1 VNAPWE
7 EFLEICD
14 RPEYA
19 KAKAYYFDYQLRI
32 EDMGVGPDHAHD
44 NSVILMVINLFCILT
59 GLPVECLINAS
70 YRKPGYKEAQPDISY
85 YIGDRAIL
93 TPKGSQIINLDEQP
107 GPDLAIEIAD
117 SSLSDDLGKKRLLY
131 EAIGIPEYWV
141 IDVEQAEIIAFAI
154 QTPSSQRIE
163 TSRVLPGLAFS
174 VLQTA
179 LLHSRTQDQAQ
190 VGAWLMQ
197 QFQGMST

>member
-1 VNAPWE
+1 
-7 EFLEICD
+7 
-14 RPEYA
+14 
-19 KAKAYYFDYQLRI
+19 
-32 EDMGVGPDHAHD
+32 MGVGPDHGWD
-44 NSVILMVINLFCILT
+44 NTMVLFAINLFCTIAGIPIGGLT
-59 GLPVECLINAS
+59 NVS
-70 YRKPGYKEAQPDISY
+70 YRKPGYQEAQPDISY

-107 GPDLAIEIAD
+107 GPDFAIEIAD

-163 TSRVLPGLAFS
+163 TSRVFPGLAFS

-197 QFQGMST
+197 QFQR